1 MNEYQADF
9 DHLYEEQL
17 SQLTLWDFC
26 FWLQNLGL
34 IISQKVL
41 SVGIAYIMIA
51 DT

>member
-1 MNEYQADF
+1 MDECRTHF
-9 DHLYEEQL
+9 DHLYEEHL
-17 SQLTLWDFC
+17 SQLTSWDFC